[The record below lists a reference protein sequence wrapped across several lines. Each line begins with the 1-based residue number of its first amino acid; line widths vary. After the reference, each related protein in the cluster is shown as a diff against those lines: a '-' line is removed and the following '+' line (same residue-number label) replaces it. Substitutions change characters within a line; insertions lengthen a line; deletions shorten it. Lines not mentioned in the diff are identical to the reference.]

1 MSNISG
7 DSVRGHLNTMI
18 LSVLETGSAHGF
30 EVLKRFEAEGNGQ
43 LKLKEGSVYPAL
55 YRLESDGL
63 VKATWE
69 SSTVKRRGPR
79 RRIYQLTRKGKARLA
94 AGRQQWTDFVTIV
107 GPIIGAPA

>member
-1 MSNISG
+1 MPDISG

-18 LSVLETGSAHGF
+18 LSVLEAGPAHGF
-30 EVLKRFEAEGNGQ
+30 EILKRFEAEGNGH

-55 YRLESDGL
+55 YRLESAGL

-69 SSTVKRRGPR
+69 ATTVKRRGPR
-79 RRIYQLTRKGKARLA
+79 RRIYQLTRKGRGRLA
-94 AGRQQWTDFVTIV
+94 EGRRQWTAFVGIV